1 MGDDQKMRPNMTIS
15 IELEP
20 DEERALLKRAG
31 LSGRDPA
38 RYVEKLIR
46 DDIQAIPRS
55 SDRQEDPAVGTV
67 ALDGLIDHEFV
78 AECEREIEGKDI
90 PTIEE
95 VRQMLTKVPG
105 SLAQEIIA
113 EREDR
118 F

>member
-1 MGDDQKMRPNMTIS
+1 MTLN
-15 IELEP
+15 IELKP
-20 DEERALLKRAG
+20 DEERALLERAR

-38 RYVEKLIR
+38 QYVQELIR
-46 DDIQAIPRS
+46 DDIQSLPRS
-55 SDRQEDPAVGTV
+55 SSRDDAAAKEAAD
-67 ALDGLIDHEFV
+67 LDALIDHEFV

-95 VRQMLTKVPG
+95 VRQMLSRIPG

>member
-1 MGDDQKMRPNMTIS
+1 MISRPS
-15 IELEP
+15 P
-20 DEERALLKRAG
+20 S
-31 LSGRDPA
+31 SGRDDA
-38 RYVEKLIR
+38 AAEE
-46 DDIQAIPRS
+46 A
-55 SDRQEDPAVGTV
+55 A
-67 ALDGLIDHEFV
+67 ALDALIDHEFV

-95 VRQMLTKVPG
+95 VRQMLSKIPG

>member
-1 MGDDQKMRPNMTIS
+1 MTIN
-15 IELEP
+15 IELKP
-20 DEERALLKRAG
+20 DEERALLDRAR

-38 RYVEKLIR
+38 QYVQKLIR
-46 DDIQAIPRS
+46 DDIQAILRS
-55 SDRQEDPAVGTV
+55 SGRDEASAEGAA
-67 ALDGLIDHEFV
+67 ALDPLIDHEFV

-95 VRQMLTKVPG
+95 VRQMLSKIPG

>member
-1 MGDDQKMRPNMTIS
+1 MTIN

-20 DEERALLKRAG
+20 DEERALLERAR

-38 RYVEKLIR
+38 QYVQKLIR
-46 DDIQAIPRS
+46 DDIQAIPRPLGRDGVS
-55 SDRQEDPAVGTV
+55 AEGAAAID
-67 ALDGLIDHEFV
+67 ALTDHEFV
-78 AECEREIEGKDI
+78 AECERAIEGKDI

-95 VRQMLTKVPG
+95 VRQMLSKIPG

>member
-1 MGDDQKMRPNMTIS
+1 MRPNMTLH
-15 IELEP
+15 IELKP
-20 DEERALLKRAG
+20 DEENALLERAR
-31 LSGRDPA
+31 LSGWDPVQ
-38 RYVEKLIR
+38 YVQKLIR

-55 SDRQEDPAVGTV
+55 SDRHEASAEWAV
-67 ALDGLIDHEFV
+67 ALDALIDHEFV
-78 AECEREIEGKDI
+78 AECEKEIEGKDI

-95 VRQMLTKVPG
+95 VRQMLSKMPG

>member
-1 MGDDQKMRPNMTIS
+1 MTIN
-15 IELEP
+15 IELKP
-20 DEERALLKRAG
+20 DEEQALCERAR

-38 RYVEKLIR
+38 QYVQKLIR
-46 DDIQAIPRS
+46 DDIQSRPRPSGPDEIPA
-55 SDRQEDPAVGTV
+55 EEAA
-67 ALDGLIDHEFV
+67 ALDALIDHEFV
-78 AECEREIEGKDI
+78 ADCEREIEGKDI

-95 VRQMLTKVPG
+95 VRQRLSRIPG

>member
-1 MGDDQKMRPNMTIS
+1 MTIN

-20 DEERALLKRAG
+20 DEERALLERAR

-38 RYVEKLIR
+38 QYVQKLIR
-46 DDIQAIPRS
+46 DDIQAIPRLLG
-55 SDRQEDPAVGTV
+55 R
-67 ALDGLIDHEFV
+67 DGVSAEGAAAIDAFTDHEFV
-78 AECEREIEGKDI
+78 AECERAIEGKDI

-95 VRQMLTKVPG
+95 VRQMLSKIPG

-113 EREDR
+113 ERKDR

>member
-1 MGDDQKMRPNMTIS
+1 MTIN
-15 IELEP
+15 IELQP
-20 DEERALLKRAG
+20 DEERALCERAR

-38 RYVEKLIR
+38 QYVQKLIR
-46 DDIQAIPRS
+46 DDIQSPPRS
-55 SDRQEDPAVGTV
+55 SGRDETSADEAA
-67 ALDGLIDHEFV
+67 ALDALIDHEFV
-78 AECEREIEGKDI
+78 AYCEREIEGKDV

-95 VRQMLTKVPG
+95 VRQMLSKIPG